1 MKAICENEAIK
12 KLVEKEMKRLKLTS
26 KDEFKME
33 ELNERIEALNQQ
45 LYEVVDEELNK
56 SGQDIKRVNYL
67 TEEIVKYKNELK
79 IYEDRYEKIK
89 SNKGELE
96 DLLKCKLKP
105 MSFRKFHNMDVRI
118 NPGDSLYDTTKNA
131 EDFSYIK
138 EDKDNFRE
146 DIFEKYIVKAE
157 IDGEGLITYSLIFGI
172 EIGIKMTYDDYLEE
186 LEKTKADI
194 NFEEL
199 LSKNPKRNEGISKY
213 IKQSFI

>member
-1 MKAICENEAIK
+1 
-12 KLVEKEMKRLKLTS
+12 
-26 KDEFKME
+26 
-33 ELNERIEALNQQ
+33 
-45 LYEVVDEELNK
+45 
-56 SGQDIKRVNYL
+56 
-67 TEEIVKYKNELK
+67 
-79 IYEDRYEKIK
+79 
-89 SNKGELE
+89 
-96 DLLKCKLKP
+96 
-105 MSFRKFHNMDVRI
+105 MDVRI

-199 LSKNPKRNEGISKY
+199 LISREVQQLTSFCEEAKTPKEMREYLNISSRV
-213 IKQSFI
+213 SFDKRILKPLYSSGKIGLIRGKCSYDWRYYWTD